1 LSRFVSGIRYV
12 AFMTRC
18 AAVAVVVAAESVSSF
33 GYRVDVTAEPA
44 QPFFTPAQILPPEL
58 SPTAIRDALIDEERD
73 EFLRAY
79 HEAIAEADRTID
91 LTRVLE
97 VLTNYQRIAWLTKR
111 QGTEVHRRMLDQVAH
126 AEQTGEAPSGSVG
139 ADEMRA
145 LLRKRLA
152 R

>member
-1 LSRFVSGIRYV
+1 
-12 AFMTRC
+12 MTNA
-18 AAVAVVVAAESVSSF
+18 AAVAVVATAENVRSV
-33 GYRVDVTAEPA
+33 GYRVNVTAEPV

-58 SPTAIRDALIDEERD
+58 SPTAIRDALIDEERE

-97 VLTNYQRIAWLTKR
+97 VLTNYQRIAWLTKH
-111 QGTEVHRRMLDQVAH
+111 QGVEVHRRMLDQVAH
-126 AEQTGEAPSGSVG
+126 AQRTGEAPPGSVG
-139 ADEMRA
+139 AAEMRA